1 MVALSINEKSVFMLL
16 VTNLLSFKHLHAKFQ
31 LNILPKKLI
40 LREYDS
46 LRNYF

>member
-1 MVALSINEKSVFMLL
+1 MLL
-16 VTNLLSFKHLHAKFQ
+16 VTNLLSFKHLLVQFQ
-31 LNILPKKLI
+31 LNILPKKII